1 MPDIFLSYIREDKPR
16 ANLFADAFKAQGFD
30 VWWDPN
36 LRAGEAYDEV
46 TERALRKAKA
56 VVVLW
61 SPRSVVSCGV
71 LAEATLAERNKT
83 LGPRKIEPGDRRIS
97 FELT

>member
-1 MPDIFLSYIREDKPR
+1 
-16 ANLFADAFKAQGFD
+16 
-30 VWWDPN
+30 
-36 LRAGEAYDEV
+36 V